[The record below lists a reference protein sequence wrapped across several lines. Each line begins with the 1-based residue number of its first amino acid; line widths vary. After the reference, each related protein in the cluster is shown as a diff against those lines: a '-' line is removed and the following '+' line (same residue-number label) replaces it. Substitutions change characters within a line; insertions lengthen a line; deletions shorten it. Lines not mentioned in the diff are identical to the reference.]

1 MNQEEIDACI
11 VQADELIKNDQ
22 IEEAIEVLEQAKS
35 AANEIDWQ
43 ERVVQITR
51 MIEDIRK
58 DQEKKAWD
66 EEKRKRQE
74 DDLRKKQEEQTKLE
88 QARIRIDQKKGM
100 EKQQKMDALKKKKEL
115 EQKLSTEAY
124 NLLESGSQNV
134 TLQRL

>member
-51 MIEDIRK
+51 MIEDIQK
-58 DQEKKAWD
+58 IK
-66 EEKRKRQE
+66 KRKRGMKKNE
-74 DDLRKKQEEQTKLE
+74 NARKTIFGRNKKNKLNLNKRVYE
-88 QARIRIDQKKGM
+88 SIKRKVWKNSKKWM
-100 EKQQKMDALKKKKEL
+100 P
-115 EQKLSTEAY
+115 
-124 NLLESGSQNV
+124 
-134 TLQRL
+134 